1 MNIVRQRWL
10 NLPTWLRW
18 ALSLTFYV
26 TLIGGYVLWQYQ
38 RPSGASLYV
47 HNHTG
52 RPIFSYW
59 VNDNWGGNAFAYGG
73 GKTTCCWRITGD
85 KLKVVWILDVT
96 PEQVESGLEEERHE
110 LEVANPPRE
119 RADDTLHVHFLPGN
133 QVRLAWNHSAGSPLA
148 EELRQQYT
156 RKANDNP

>member
-26 TLIGGYVLWQYQ
+26 TLIGGYVLWQYL
-38 RPSGASLYV
+38 RPAGAMLSG
-47 HNHTG
+47 HNHTD

-59 VNDNWGGNAFAYGG
+59 VNDKWGGNGG
-73 GKTTCCWRITGD
+73 VTCCWRIAGD
-85 KLKVVWILDVT
+85 KLKVVWIVSRTLAQA
-96 PEQVESGLEEERHE
+96 EQGLEEERHE
-110 LEVANPPRE
+110 LEIANPPRE
-119 RADDTLHVHFLPGN
+119 RADDTLHVHFLPGD
-133 QVRLAWNHSAGSPLA
+133 QVRVAWNHSAGSPLA
-148 EELRQQYT
+148 EELRQQYP